1 MRQGRVDIKEPN
13 IALFIARKR
22 VLEGKVNVYMN
33 VIGRP
38 GVETKADDDVVESQ
52 EGA

>member
-1 MRQGRVDIKEPN
+1 MRQGKLDIKEPN

-22 VLEGKVNVYMN
+22 VLEGKVNVYVN

-38 GVETKADDDVVESQ
+38 GTEAKADDDVVESQ